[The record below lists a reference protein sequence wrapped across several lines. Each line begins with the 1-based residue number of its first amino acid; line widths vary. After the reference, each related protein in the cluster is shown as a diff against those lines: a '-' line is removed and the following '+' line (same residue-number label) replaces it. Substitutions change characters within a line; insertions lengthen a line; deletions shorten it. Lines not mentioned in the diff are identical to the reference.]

1 MTIYKFFWDD
11 FCAWY
16 LEAVKPAYGAGIDA
30 STYDATIGFFDAL
43 LKMIHPIMPFITE
56 ELWQNMAERK
66 AGETIMNQRYP
77 QAKAYDQSL
86 ILAFD
91 MACEAIAGV
100 RNIRQSKNLSPR
112 ETLELNVKGDF
123 PAEVLPVVV
132 KLANVTVADAQED
145 MSAAQRFMV
154 RTVEMFVPLTGLV
167 NAEEEIA
174 KLENELAYQQ
184 RFLESVR
191 KKLSNERFVA
201 NAPEAVV
208 AVERKKES
216 DSLSKIESI
225 TSAINALKS
234 NV

>member
-1 MTIYKFFWDD
+1 MAIYKLFWDD

-16 LEAVKPAYGAGIDA
+16 LEAVKPAYGAGIDRA
-30 STYDATIGFFDAL
+30 TYDATIGFFDSL

-77 QAKAYDQSL
+77 QAQPYDADFITS
-86 ILAFD
+86 FE
-91 MACEAIAGV
+91 MACEAVAGV

-112 ETLELNVKGDF
+112 ESLDLKIKGDF
-123 PAEVLPVVV
+123 PSEVIPVVV
-132 KLANVTVADAQED
+132 KLANVTVGSAEGD

-154 RTVEMFVPLTGLV
+154 RTVEMFVPLTGLINV
-167 NAEEEIA
+167 EEEVA
-174 KLENELAYQQ
+174 KLEAELSYQQ
-184 RFLESVR
+184 KFLESVR
-191 KKLSNERFVA
+191 RKLSNERFVA

-208 AVERKKES
+208 AVERKKEA

-225 TSAINALKS
+225 ISALKS
-234 NV
+234 LKNN